1 MRLALCAVP
10 TPSERRALLFVAAVA
25 ALGLGVRGLR
35 AVRPQPADANER
47 EALASQIAA
56 VDSAVS
62 RGGRVRRKS
71 GPQPTERAARVS
83 AAPAPPLDL
92 DRASEAEL
100 DALPGIGP
108 ALARRIVENRS
119 THGPFGSL
127 DALQEVRGIGP
138 ALAAKLAPLV
148 SFSAPPRPMRAS
160 DAESRALHP

>member
-1 MRLALCAVP
+1 MP

-35 AVRPQPADANER
+35 ALRPEAIAATER
-47 EALASQIAA
+47 QTLASQIAA

-62 RGGRVRRKS
+62 RGGRGRSKSRAPSTAQATRR
-71 GPQPTERAARVS
+71 PVQPAAV
-83 AAPAPPLDL
+83 LDL

-108 ALARRIVENRS
+108 ALARRIVEDRS
-119 THGPFGSL
+119 SRGPFGSL

-138 ALAAKLAPLV
+138 ALAAKLAPFV
-148 SFSAPPRPMRAS
+148 RFSAPPRRPRAS
-160 DAESRALHP
+160 GAQSRGLHP